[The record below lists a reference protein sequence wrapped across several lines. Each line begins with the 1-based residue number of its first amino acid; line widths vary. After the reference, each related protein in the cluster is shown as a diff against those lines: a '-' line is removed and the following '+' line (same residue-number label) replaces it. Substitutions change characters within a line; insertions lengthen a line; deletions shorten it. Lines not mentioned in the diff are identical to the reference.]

1 MSETKYVIMGI
12 VIIALFALVGALQP
26 HSNLKGLFNL
36 YGVFAA
42 GLFGLVSG
50 YGYANHKIK
59 NSNKN
64 KKDN

>member
-1 MSETKYVIMGI
+1 MSETKCVIFGI
-12 VIIALFALVGALQP
+12 VIIALFALIAAFHPQ
-26 HSNLKGLFNL
+26 SNLKGLFNL

-50 YGYANHKIK
+50 YGYATHKIK
-59 NSNKN
+59 NSKET